1 VPKVTV
7 HFVFYKCCIICNKN
21 KAKLKHYKVWL
32 SAIFWI
38 SAMLCYIMLCER
50 VTYQFQWFSIS
61 LPVVLLRGQE
71 RNPIMAKSN
80 SRKGFLLTKQH
91 RLGRT
96 ERHLV

>member
-1 VPKVTV
+1 MA
-7 HFVFYKCCIICNKN
+7 FCNFLDFCY
-21 KAKLKHYKVWL
+21 ATLR
-32 SAIFWI
+32 
-38 SAMLCYIMLCER
+38 YIMLCER

-91 RLGRT
+91 RLGWT
-96 ERHLV
+96 ERHLVQLFVTGRWRH